1 MRLFDR
7 TANRLRRRLAAA
19 VGLGLLVTWSEIA
32 EQHYY
37 RARFSKRRMYIPVAL
52 TPFAAG
58 AALLR
63 SASDG
68 GGTRSL
74 YAGANWTM
82 LLVGVLGTG
91 FHWYGNFTKY
101 RDKEKSRELPGMG
114 ATEEDRKHGPPEP
127 TAELAGY
134 NVGALLELGS
144 RGRPWLAPLSLAG
157 LGAVGLLTEQ

>member
-1 MRLFDR
+1 ME
-7 TANRLRRRLAAA
+7 RLRRRLAAA
-19 VGLGLLVTWSEIA
+19 IGLGLMVTWSEIA

-52 TPFAAG
+52 TPLAAG

-63 SASDG
+63 GASGSGGVRSA
-68 GGTRSL
+68 
-74 YAGANWTM
+74 YACANWTM
-82 LLVGVLGTG
+82 IAVGVLGTS

-101 RDKEKSRELPGMG
+101 RDKERSRELPGMG
-114 ATEEDRKHGPPEP
+114 ATEEDRKHGPPAP
-127 TAELAGY
+127 TTEVGGY

-157 LGAVGLLTEQ
+157 LGAAGLLAEQ